1 MWIYRSLT
9 ADPRTVSSSIFE
21 VLYLSIYN
29 FHYFLYNYSLCNINF
44 NEKVE
49 LKEGNI
55 IKI

>member
-44 NEKVE
+44 NKKVG
-49 LKEGNI
+49 LNEGNI

>member
-1 MWIYRSLT
+1 MWIYRALT
-9 ADPRTVSSSIFE
+9 TDPRTVSSSIFE

-44 NEKVE
+44 NKKVE
-49 LKEGNI
+49 LKEVNI